1 MIGSALTRRSCAL
14 LFLAACL
21 VVGGGGAG
29 GPAPGASGD
38 ATTPAW
44 ITYVD
49 SSAGRIAVHVSE
61 PRAPRYTDGAPVV
74 VNVSGFFTP
83 RRGFAFELD
92 PNALGAVYVTC
103 LWPGTADPQTGAAS
117 TGTFD
122 FGGPQCLT
130 ALRNVVRF
138 AAGEAA
144 DVYGKRLHESTR
156 RPVLYDIVGL
166 YAFSHS
172 GIAATNVLAL
182 YGTELTGVRF
192 FVGRENPTVD
202 PLYPLEPGHWDDAGA
217 PVDNPFYDPTGYT
230 PTSIAIDYST
240 VYWSKRDGRPAFRVE
255 GGTDYVCSTKHPQM
269 DGKDVWS
276 TALLQALLE
285 NGALTKE
292 TWPATLATPEEAKAW
307 WDYRTTVWN
316 YPRLATELPDLRVML
331 VFAAEDH
338 VQVAVDKPHVH
349 QAYDGFHE
357 RSGLWCRLNPDQAYV
372 EAFLA
377 NAESLPLPDN
387 PANQEPASWFDIG
400 AWAYSARR
408 WPQLNVLV
416 PLAAVAEMCDRT
428 RSGNWRD
435 DLSSPLF

>member
-1 MIGSALTRRSCAL
+1 MICPTLRRLSRLIL
-14 LFLAACL
+14 LFALCL
-21 VVGGGGAG
+21 GAG
-29 GPAPGASGD
+29 GEAVDSAAGATGAAP
-38 ATTPAW
+38 ATTW

-61 PRAPRYTDGAPVV
+61 PQAPRYADGAPVV

-92 PNALGAVYVTC
+92 PNALGALYITY
-103 LWPGTADPQTGAAS
+103 LWPGTTDPHTDAAS

-122 FGGPQCLT
+122 FGGPKCLA
-130 ALRNVVRF
+130 ALRDVIRF
-138 AAGEAA
+138 ATGDAA
-144 DVYGKRLHESTR
+144 DAYGKRLHESAR
-156 RPVLYDIVGL
+156 GPVSYGVVGL

-182 YGTELTGVRF
+182 HGADLAGVRF

-240 VYWSKRDGRPAFRVE
+240 VYWSERDERPAFRVE
-255 GGTDYVCSTKHPQM
+255 GGTDYVCSAKHPQI

-276 TALLQALLE
+276 TALLQALLD
-285 NGALTKE
+285 NGALTRE

-307 WDYRTTVWN
+307 WDYRTTVSN
-316 YPRLATELPDLRVML
+316 YPRLADALPNLKVML

-338 VQVAVDKPHVH
+338 VQTAVDKPHVH

-357 RSGLWCRLNPDQAYV
+357 RAGLWCRLNPDRAYV

-377 NAESLPLPDN
+377 HAENPPLPDN
-387 PANQEPASWFDIG
+387 PANQEPASWLDIR
-400 AWAYSARR
+400 AWAYPARQ

-428 RSGNWRD
+428 RAGVWLD
-435 DLSSPLF
+435 DVSAPLF